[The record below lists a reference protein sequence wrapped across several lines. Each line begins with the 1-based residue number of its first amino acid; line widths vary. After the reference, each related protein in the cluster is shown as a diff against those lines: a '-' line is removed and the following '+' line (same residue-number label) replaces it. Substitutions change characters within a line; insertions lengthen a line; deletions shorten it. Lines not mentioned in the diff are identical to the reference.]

1 MKYIL
6 LLIIIF
12 ILWSCWTEKNDDIEK
27 NNNVDNKKVEILES
41 SDLWWG
47 EGVPNDESWQR

>member
-6 LLIIIF
+6 LLTIIF
-12 ILWSCWTEKNDDIEK
+12 ILWSCWIQNNDNIEK
-27 NNNVDNKKVEILES
+27 NNNVDNKKVEVLES

-47 EGVPNDESWQR
+47 EGLPNDESWQR